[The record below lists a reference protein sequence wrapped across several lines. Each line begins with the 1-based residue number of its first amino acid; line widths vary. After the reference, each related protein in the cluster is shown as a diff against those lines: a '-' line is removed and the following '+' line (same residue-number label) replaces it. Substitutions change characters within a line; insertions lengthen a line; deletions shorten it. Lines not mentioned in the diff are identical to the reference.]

1 MLKHFLSMEKN
12 SLTSKILA
20 YKNLLITGSNGCVGQ
35 YLINWFLK
43 NTQFRLY
50 LMVRDRNKLPLSVQ
64 RNKRVK
70 LIICD
75 IRESKR
81 YKKEISQVNY
91 LIHTATAWGDPKRAY
106 EVNIDAFENLL
117 EMLDIKKLE
126 KIIYFSTA
134 SILDSKTELMR
145 ESLIYGTEY
154 IKTKYECFERLRKS
168 SFAEK
173 TFAVFPTLV
182 FGGTLGKRSKYP
194 VSYLTSGLEEIGKW
208 LWLARF
214 LKLDSKF
221 HFIHAN
227 DIAQICGFLIKNHKE
242 EQFRGFRKFVL
253 GQKFISIDEAINV
266 FLNRNKMKRYF
277 AVPLTKK
284 IMKILLR
291 ILPIQ
296 TTPWDS
302 FSIKKYNFN
311 HDPITSPETFELKSH
326 AKSLNDILRL
336 SKLPSC
342 NIN

>member
-1 MLKHFLSMEKN
+1 
-12 SLTSKILA
+12 
-20 YKNLLITGSNGCVGQ
+20 
-35 YLINWFLK
+35 
-43 NTQFRLY
+43 
-50 LMVRDRNKLPLSVQ
+50 MVRDRNKLPLSVQ
-64 RNKRVK
+64 TNKRVK

-75 IRESKR
+75 IRESNR
-81 YKKEISQVNY
+81 YKKEISQVNF

-106 EVNIDAFENLL
+106 EVNIKAFEELL
-117 EMLDIKKLE
+117 KMLDIKKLE

-134 SILDSKTELMR
+134 SILDTKTELMR

-154 IKTKYECFERLRKS
+154 IKTKYECFERLRES

-182 FGGTLGKRSKYP
+182 FGGTLGKKSRYP
-194 VSYLTSGLEEIGKW
+194 LSYLTSGLKEIYKW

-227 DIAQICGFLIKNHKE
+227 DIAQICGFLIKNYE
-242 EQFRGFRKFVL
+242 EAQYRGFKKFVL
-253 GQKFISIDEAINV
+253 GQRYISINDAINI
-266 FLNRNKMKRYF
+266 FLKRNKMKRYF
-277 AVPLTKK
+277 AIPLTRK
-284 IMKILLR
+284 ILKLLLR
-291 ILPIQ
+291 ILPIE

-302 FSIKKYNFN
+302 FSIKKYDFN
-311 HDPITSPETFELKSH
+311 HVPITNPETFTLKSH

>member
-1 MLKHFLSMEKN
+1 MGKN
-12 SLTSKILA
+12 SLTSQSLGI
-20 YKNLLITGSNGCVGQ
+20 KNLLITGANGCVGQ
-35 YLINWFLK
+35 YLVDWFLK
-43 NTQFRLY
+43 NTKFRLY
-50 LMVRDRNKLPLSVQ
+50 LMVRDKSKLPISVQ
-64 RNKRVK
+64 ENKKVK
-70 LIICD
+70 LMVCD
-75 IRESKR
+75 IRESNR
-81 YKKEISQVNY
+81 YKKEISQINY

-106 EVNIDAFENLL
+106 EVNIKAFEELL
-117 EMLDIKKLE
+117 EMLDIEKLE

-134 SILDSKTELMR
+134 SILDTQTELMR

-154 IKTKYECFERLRKS
+154 IQTKYECFQRLRES

-182 FGGTLGKRSKYP
+182 FGGNLGKKSKYP
-194 VSYLTSGLEEIGKW
+194 VSYLTSGLKEIGKW

-242 EQFRGFRKFVL
+242 EQYKGFRKFVL
-253 GQKFISIDEAINV
+253 GQKFISIDDAIITLLKKHNMRR
-266 FLNRNKMKRYF
+266 FF
-277 AVPLTKK
+277 AIPLTKK
-284 IMKILLR
+284 ILKILLR

-302 FSIKKYNFN
+302 FSIKKYDFN
-311 HDPITSPETFELKSH
+311 HVPITNPETFKLKSY

-342 NIN
+342 NNN

>member
-1 MLKHFLSMEKN
+1 M
-12 SLTSKILA
+12 A

-35 YLINWFLK
+35 YLIDWFLK

-50 LMVRDRNKLPLSVQ
+50 LMVRDRSKLPLSVQ
-64 RNKRVK
+64 RDKRVK

-75 IRESKR
+75 IRESNK

-91 LIHTATAWGDPKRAY
+91 LIHTATAWGDPQRAY
-106 EVNIDAFENLL
+106 EVNIKAFEELL

-134 SILDSKTELMR
+134 SILNTNTELMR

-154 IKTKYECFERLRKS
+154 IKTKYECFERLRES
-168 SFAEK
+168 SFADK

-182 FGGTLGKRSKYP
+182 FGGTLGKNSKYP
-194 VSYLTSGLEEIGKW
+194 VSYLTSGLKEIRKW

-221 HFIHAN
+221 HFIHAK

-242 EQFRGFRKFVL
+242 AKYKGFKKFVL
-253 GQKFISIDEAINV
+253 GQRFISIDDAINI
-266 FLNRNKMKRYF
+266 LLKRNKMKRYF
-277 AVPLTKK
+277 AIPLTRK
-284 IMKILLR
+284 ILKLLLR
-291 ILPIQ
+291 ILPIE

-302 FSIKKYNFN
+302 FSIKKYDFN
-311 HDPITSPETFELKSH
+311 HVPITNPETFELKSH